1 MSSRPRRRRVRSE
14 RRRAIYLV
22 PNLITTASLLL
33 GFWAITRSIQGEWK
47 LAAWGIVLAG
57 IFDMLDGRIARATH
71 STSAFGIQ
79 YDSLA
84 DLISFGVAPA
94 VLYYTWVLEPMGR
107 RGWALAALFAVCTAL
122 RLARFN
128 SQVGE
133 EKKNAFQGLPSTFGG
148 GLAAVVVWFVADLGY
163 APPFSPALGITI
175 ASGFVLL
182 ALLMVSNVPYL
193 SLSSLPLHGRHS
205 FTTLVG
211 IVLGIVALILF
222 QDPAFFVIGLTYI
235 LSGPVVWLYR
245 RRHQPVVADVN
256 AILGEP
262 LGDNPDGQ

>member
-1 MSSRPRRRRVRSE
+1 MSPRPRRRRSRSE
-14 RRRAIYLV
+14 RRRAIYLA

-33 GFWAITRSIQGEWK
+33 GFWAITRAIHGEWK
-47 LAAWGIVLAG
+47 LGAWGIVLAG
-57 IFDMLDGRIARATH
+57 IFDMLDGRIARATR

-94 VLYYTWVLEPMGR
+94 VLYYTWALEPMGR

-128 SQVGE
+128 VQTSEQ
-133 EKKNAFQGLPSTFGG
+133 KSNAYQGLPSTFAG
-148 GLAAVVVWFVADLGY
+148 GLAAVIVWFVADLGY
-163 APPFSPALGITI
+163 TPPFGPGLGFVI

-182 ALLMVSNVPYL
+182 ALLMVSSVPYL

-222 QDPAFFVIGLTYI
+222 QDPAFFVIGVTYI

-245 RRHQPVVADVN
+245 LRHQTVASQPN
-256 AILGEP
+256 PIF
-262 LGDNPDGQ
+262 GDSPDGR